1 MSSPTWHAVRA
12 GLARGGIEFRAALT
26 TPQDA
31 MGYVIMAGML
41 LIPLFF
47 LRNADVPGVDVPVA
61 TLAIP
66 GVIGMVIVYGGVL
79 STATALATERE
90 DGTLLRFKALPHGM
104 EGYLA
109 GTVVRLALEA
119 VMMLTVLLIPAALV
133 FDVTPAGASGW
144 LTVLG
149 LFALGLV
156 AVIPLGLVVGSLAK
170 SPRAVGGFGFLVI
183 GGVVAISGIFYPITA
198 LAGWLQPIAQAFPV
212 YWLGLG
218 MRSAFLPDSAVA
230 VEIGESWRTLEML
243 GVVGAWAV
251 LALVVAPA
259 VLRRMARR
267 ESGGAMEERRRAILQ
282 WRT

>member
-1 MSSPTWHAVRA
+1 MSPTWYAIRA
-12 GLARGGIEFRAALT
+12 GLARGRIEFRAALT
-26 TPQDA
+26 NPQDV

-79 STATALATERE
+79 STGTALATERE

-109 GTVVRLALEA
+109 GTVVRMTLEGVA
-119 VMMLTVLLIPAALV
+119 MLTVLLIPAALV

-149 LFALGLV
+149 LFVLGLV

-170 SPRAVGGFGFLVI
+170 SPRSVGGFGFLVI

-198 LAGWLQPIAQAFPV
+198 LAGWVQPIAQAFPV

-243 GVVGAWAV
+243 AVVGAWAV
-251 LALVVAPA
+251 LALVAAPV

-267 ESGGAMEERRRAILQ
+267 ESGAAMEERRRAILQ